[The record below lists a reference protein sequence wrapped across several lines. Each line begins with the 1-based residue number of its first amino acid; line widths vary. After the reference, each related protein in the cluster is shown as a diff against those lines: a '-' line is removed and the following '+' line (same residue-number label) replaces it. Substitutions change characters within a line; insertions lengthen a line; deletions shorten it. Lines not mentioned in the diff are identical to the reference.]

1 MTSPR
6 NVPLRMGT
14 QQIQGLGDGTDAK
27 DAVNKGQLDAAIGGI
42 TATVSS
48 VAFSG
53 GTTGLTV
60 SGSPITTSGTITLA
74 GTLAIA
80 NGGTG
85 LTTLTSNNVIL
96 GNGTSAVQFVA
107 PGTSGNILKSNGTT
121 WTSAAPVP
129 EWTFVKKTSDQ
140 TVSLSAT
147 HVDDTELQFAMSAN
161 KIYIIR
167 TGLSLEFTSGSY
179 SWGIQGP
186 SSPTRVRA
194 SNVSAYGTVVTAG
207 GTTGTIVSLSP
218 ILIENGANAGNFKIT
233 FAQSSGAAGSVT
245 MEKGSY
251 LEYRELS

>member
-1 MTSPR
+1 MASRPQ
-6 NVPLRMGT
+6 PLKMGNH
-14 QQIQGLGDGTDAK
+14 QVQGLADGVDAT
-27 DAVNKGQLDAAIGGI
+27 DAVNKGQLDAAI
-42 TATVSS
+42 ATVPGTVTS
-48 VAFSG
+48 VALSG

-60 SGSPITTSGTITLA
+60 SGSPITSSGTITLA
-74 GTLAIA
+74 GTIAVA

-96 GNGTSAVQFVA
+96 GNGTGNPTFVA
-107 PGTSGNILKSNGTT
+107 PGTSGNILTSNGTT
-121 WTSAAPVP
+121 WQSVAPVP
-129 EWTFVKKTSDQ
+129 DWTIVKKTSDQ

-161 KIYIIR
+161 KTYLIR

-186 SSPTRVRA
+186 SSPTRVRV

-207 GTTGTIVSLSP
+207 GTTGTIVVSNV
-218 ILIENGANAGNFKIT
+218 IKIENGSNAGNFKIT
-233 FAQSSGAAGSVT
+233 FAQASGAAGSVT

-251 LEYRELS
+251 LEYREL